1 MTVFAGYQCSSVGWH
16 IFSDLKIKIFTPSI
30 HKMISTIFFF
40 FFLLHCNAQS
50 SIITVKVSVNENF
63 SKLLDLVFFFI
74 FGVTGS

>member
-30 HKMISTIFFF
+30 HKMISIILFFF
-40 FFLLHCNAQS
+40 FYCIAMS